1 MFKIDAPLSVYGA
14 YDVAD
19 INSATPDELARE
31 YNELVGIQNYF
42 SDFIRDFS
50 KFEDGY
56 FRKSRKF
63 ADLLDKHTH
72 LTLDCC
78 SAGIY
83 DICYTLD
90 FTSYT
95 SAGATRDLPSNRY
108 TFLIFN
114 HDRYINNSLINS
126 LWCIDFYLQSR
137 SRIVMDALL

>member
-19 INSATPDELARE
+19 INFATPDELARE
-31 YNELVGIQNYF
+31 YNELIGIQDYF

-50 KFEDGY
+50 KFENAY
-56 FRKSRKF
+56 FRKTQKF
-63 ADLLDKHTH
+63 TDLLDNYTH
-72 LTLDCC
+72 LGLDCY

-83 DICYTLD
+83 DICYSLD
-90 FTSYT
+90 FVSYP
-95 SAGATRDLPSNRY
+95 SAGATKDLPTNKY
-108 TFLIFN
+108 TFLILN